1 MGMMMRMMRA
11 RALRMSR
18 KSSRQAGRQAAR
30 SRGQAEG
37 VAVRATWHMK
47 IERNNNSNKKG
58 NNNSES
64 RENVATSWKNVC
76 GLCRVFA

>member
-1 MGMMMRMMRA
+1 MMRA

-18 KSSRQAGRQAAR
+18 KSSRQAAR

-47 IERNNNSNKKG
+47 IERNNNNNKKG

-64 RENVATSWKNVC
+64 REIVATSWKNVC